1 MLIDTNNMVSIT
13 EANQNFS
20 RVTRM
25 VDRAGAVVILKNN
38 APRYVLLEF
47 SKLEQKLPAD
57 SEELSEISRRI
68 MDANSEAYTELS
80 K

>member
-1 MLIDTNNMVSIT
+1 M
-13 EANQNFS
+13 A
-20 RVTRM
+20 
-25 VDRAGAVVILKNN
+25 DRAGAVVILKNN

-68 MDANSEAYTELS
+68 MEANSEAYTELS